1 MLKNRSYRRFYE
13 NEKISRKT
21 IRKLID
27 LARKSPSAANRQPLK
42 YIISNE
48 KEKNSKIFPCLSWA
62 GYIKDWD
69 GPKNGEKPAAYIVM
83 LGDKEI
89 TENFWDDPG
98 IAAQSILLGAVE
110 KDLGGCII
118 GALNHDLLRENL
130 KIDQRYEILY
140 VLALGKPKE
149 KVKLETVGP
158 DNSIKYWRDENEVH
172 HVPKRKLDDIILE

>member
-1 MLKNRSYRRFYE
+1 
-13 NEKISRKT
+13 
-21 IRKLID
+21 
-27 LARKSPSAANRQPLK
+27 
-42 YIISNE
+42 
-48 KEKNSKIFPCLSWA
+48 
-62 GYIKDWD
+62 
-69 GPKNGEKPAAYIVM
+69 M